1 MSYRRL
7 GRAPQASLEAS
18 RQRVEP
24 GLVTVS
30 MLCTCVA
37 ESHIGLR
44 SVLSFHLVPPCGMFT
59 AAQLTYR
66 APTRIIFD
74 CVAAVG
80 CRPHVSV
87 H

>member
-24 GLVTVS
+24 GLVTVAT
-30 MLCTCVA
+30 LCTCVA

-44 SVLSFHLVPPCGMFT
+44 SVLSFRLIPLYGAFT
-59 AAQLTYR
+59 VAQLTYH

-74 CVAAVG
+74 CIATVG
-80 CRPHVSV
+80 CRPHMSM